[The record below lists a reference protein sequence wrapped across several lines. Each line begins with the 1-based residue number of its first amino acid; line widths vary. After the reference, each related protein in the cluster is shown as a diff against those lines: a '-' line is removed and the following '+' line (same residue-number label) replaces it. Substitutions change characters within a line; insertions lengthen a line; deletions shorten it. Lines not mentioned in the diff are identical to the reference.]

1 MLVLTE
7 EAYTRATES
16 SPNGNGDGDVA
27 ARAGTVGPGSGGVSP
42 DGGAAEFSVGI
53 LPSAKLILPK
63 LSTRKSGLASG

>member
-27 ARAGTVGPGSGGVSP
+27 ALAGHTGVYPGSDRRRPYVQWGGESFVFP
-42 DGGAAEFSVGI
+42 CTEV
-53 LPSAKLILPK
+53 LV
-63 LSTRKSGLASG
+63 